1 MMHGHHPQ
9 HLTPS
14 EWAALP
20 RGTWPFE
27 PHRKPEAI
35 SRCWTCVAFRRG

>member
-1 MMHGHHPQ
+1 MA
-9 HLTPS
+9 TIRS
-14 EWAALP
+14 TRP
-20 RGTWPFE
+20 RRSGPPFLAGTWPFE